1 MSRTVLAAIDL
12 GPSSARVLY
21 HAAGFARLMSA
32 SLKVLHVTGDPGPDD
47 VARVLDFCAQEGP
60 YEIDL
65 MEEDVIVRSGRVS
78 DAIYREAERQKA
90 ALVVMGS
97 RGHGGLTRL
106 LLGSSSEAVLQNAA
120 TPVLLVPPIDI
131 DIVNIAD
138 RATLSCGPVL
148 AAVDL
153 EADTGGQLRLAGDLA
168 AMAGQPWTMMTVAPR
183 SVDEHAAATELRERA
198 HQMTAN
204 KPHSLIVRR
213 GRVADEIS
221 RCALTEGAGLVVMG
235 LRERAKGRPG
245 AVASSV
251 LATKRAF
258 VLAVPGSR

>member
-120 TPVLLVPPIDI
+120 STGSARAPDRHRHRQYCRSR
-131 DIVNIAD
+131 DAIV
-138 RATLSCGPVL
+138 
-148 AAVDL
+148 
-153 EADTGGQLRLAGDLA
+153 
-168 AMAGQPWTMMTVAPR
+168 
-183 SVDEHAAATELRERA
+183 
-198 HQMTAN
+198 
-204 KPHSLIVRR
+204 
-213 GRVADEIS
+213 
-221 RCALTEGAGLVVMG
+221 
-235 LRERAKGRPG
+235 RPG
-245 AVASSV
+245 A
-251 LATKRAF
+251 RGGR
-258 VLAVPGSR
+258 PRG